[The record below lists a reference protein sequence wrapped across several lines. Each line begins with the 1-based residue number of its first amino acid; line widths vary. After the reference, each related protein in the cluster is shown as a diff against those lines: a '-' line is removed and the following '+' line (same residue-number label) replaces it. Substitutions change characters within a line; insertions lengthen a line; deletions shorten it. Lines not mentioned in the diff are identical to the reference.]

1 MLELLAESIAFYN
14 LPLTVLLGL
23 VILYWVVSAIGVLDL
38 EFDFDLDGDFS
49 VEAGSALG
57 ALGGLLRFA
66 NADRVPTMIVATV
79 FVLFL
84 WGFGMAL
91 NLIFNQTGSYLLAGL
106 LFLPNFIAS
115 LICTKLV
122 TLPLKGLFT
131 KFRLEGEVQEPIVGR
146 SGIVK
151 SAQVDEIYGQVEVLT
166 ASSPLLLNARVT
178 SGSGLSLAKGTQVL
192 IFDHD
197 SEREIF
203 LVREDDSH
211 SHPNN

>member
-1 MLELLAESIAFYN
+1 MLELLTESIASYN

-23 VILYWVVSAIGVLDL
+23 VILYWVISAIGVLDL

-57 ALGGLLRFA
+57 ALGGLLRFV

-84 WGFGMAL
+84 WGIGMAL
-91 NLIFNQTGSYLLAGL
+91 SLIFNETGSYLTAGI
-106 LFLPNFIAS
+106 LFLPNFIVS
-115 LICTKLV
+115 LVCTKLV

-131 KFRLEGEVQEPIVGR
+131 KFRLEGEIQEPVVGR

-151 SAQVDEIYGQVEVLT
+151 SAQVDESYGQVEVIT
-166 ASSPLLLNARVT
+166 DSAPLLLNARVT
-178 SGSGLSLAKGTQVL
+178 AGSGLSLAKGTQVL

-197 SEREIF
+197 PERDLF
-203 LVREDDSH
+203 LVREDDSN
-211 SHPNN
+211 SHPTT